1 MIQENNKGKEFLLK
15 GLELNPKQVSML
27 EELFPVVADRKN
39 AKKIIKKYPKTK

>member
-39 AKKIIKKYPKTK
+39 VKKIIKEYPKTK